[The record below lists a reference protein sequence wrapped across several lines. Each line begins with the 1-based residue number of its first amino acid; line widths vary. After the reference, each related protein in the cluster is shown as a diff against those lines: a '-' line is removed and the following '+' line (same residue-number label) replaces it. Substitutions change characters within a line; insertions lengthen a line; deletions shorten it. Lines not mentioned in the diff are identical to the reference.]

1 MRWAVKFISVEE
13 VVKLQGQGLEGVVY
27 MGHDVAGMIEF
38 GREGNAELVASILKH
53 DNRQEVTRWQ

>member
-38 GREGNAELVASILKH
+38 GRERGTLNWLTVFLNMTTAK
-53 DNRQEVTRWQ
+53 R